1 MGSVRIAVHV
11 TPKSGRDE
19 IAGWRGGELSLRV
32 TAPPE
37 GGKANAAVAVV
48 LAKALGVPKGAVR
61 VVRGETSR
69 HKQVEVEGV
78 TPEELAAVVGEPDPG
93 LF

>member
-1 MGSVRIAVHV
+1 MRIVVHV

-19 IAGWRGGELSLRV
+19 VAGWRGGELSVKV

-37 GGKANAAVAVV
+37 GGKANAAVIAV
-48 LAKALGVPKGAVR
+48 LASAFGVPKSAVR
-61 VVRGETSR
+61 VVRGASSR
-69 HKQVEVEGV
+69 HKMFEVDG
-78 TPEELAAVVGEPDPG
+78 VGEDDVHRLFGESPDR

>member
-1 MGSVRIAVHV
+1 MRIAVHV

-19 IAGWRGGELSLRV
+19 VAGWRGGELSLRV
-32 TAPPE
+32 TAAPE
-37 GGKANAAVAVV
+37 GGKANAAVALV
-48 LAKALGVPKGAVR
+48 LADALGVPKSAVR

-69 HKQVEVEGV
+69 HKQVEVDG
-78 TPEELAAVVGEPDPG
+78 VGEAEIRAAFGEPQAG

>member
-1 MGSVRIAVHV
+1 MRIAVHV

-19 IAGWRGGELSLRV
+19 VAGWRGGELSLRV
-32 TAPPE
+32 TAAPE
-37 GGKANAAVAVV
+37 GGKANAAVAAV
-48 LAKALGVPKGAVR
+48 LAGALGVPKSSVR

-69 HKQVEVEGV
+69 HKQVEVDG
-78 TPEELAAVVGEPDPG
+78 VGEAELRHAFGEPQAG